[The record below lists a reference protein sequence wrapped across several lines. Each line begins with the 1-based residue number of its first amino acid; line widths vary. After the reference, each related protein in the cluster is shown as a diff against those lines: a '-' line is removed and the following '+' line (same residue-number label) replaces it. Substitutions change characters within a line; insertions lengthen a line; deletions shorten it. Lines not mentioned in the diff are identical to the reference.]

1 MHFYWGKFGPWDFAR
16 KLNQTMAKIAVSSF
30 VKKGWP
36 GRNQDEL
43 NALIEYLY
51 QIQMRQ
57 GTTEYALFL
66 QFDSNL
72 HALKPL
78 AADNRLGGLET
89 IPFPISIVFGENDWM
104 DSRGSA

>member
-16 KLNQTMAKIAVSSF
+16 KLNHTMAKIAVSSF

-51 QIQMRQ
+51 QI
-57 GTTEYALFL
+57 
-66 QFDSNL
+66 
-72 HALKPL
+72 
-78 AADNRLGGLET
+78 
-89 IPFPISIVFGENDWM
+89 
-104 DSRGSA
+104 

>member
-51 QIQMRQ
+51 QI
-57 GTTEYALFL
+57 
-66 QFDSNL
+66 
-72 HALKPL
+72 
-78 AADNRLGGLET
+78 
-89 IPFPISIVFGENDWM
+89 
-104 DSRGSA
+104 